1 MKAIKRN
8 KLKKYKGR
16 ILDLHRV
23 RHEDVPE
30 LLSEFLWKNID
41 KNRMPDEVI
50 TGQSDDKAI
59 IVGKVVDYLGYM
71 SIRTPTEATR
81 GRLVIDLDP
90 EED

>member
-41 KNRMPDEVI
+41 KNRMPVELI
-50 TGQSDDKAI
+50 TGKSDDMVS
-59 IVGKVVDYLGYM
+59 IVNKVVDYLGSM
-71 SIRTPTEATR
+71 SIRTPTETAQ
-81 GRLVIDLDP
+81 GRLVIDLEP